1 MMLLAIRPAR
11 CCIAAQG
18 RFWSLRIASRPY
30 ARLFSFTAAAGT
42 ATYPA
47 LVYSKY
53 GRPDDILRVAR
64 LALPPLAKSS
74 VNVQFLAAPIN
85 PADINVLQGT
95 YPVKPAFSD
104 DIGGAVAGNEGVAR
118 VVAVGCGVHDLSV
131 GDWVLP
137 LASGSGT
144 WRTHAQ
150 YSRDDLLQI
159 DHEGVSPI
167 IAATIT
173 VNPSTAYRM
182 IRDFASLKSGDVLLQ
197 NGANSGVGQAVIQL
211 ANAWGI
217 RTVNIVRPRPNFD
230 ELKSELQALGA
241 DLVITEDEARRPE
254 IAAAVK
260 DLGKG
265 HMPSLALNCV
275 GGKSATNMVRLL
287 GHGGHVVTYGG
298 MSREPLTLPTSAF
311 IFKDLKAHGFWMTR
325 WYNEHST
332 AERAAMLSD
341 LFNMAREGKLKEPW
355 HRVWSFSANGVKE
368 DEGLQELCKEAVAE
382 AGKGLTSRKQIFTFE

>member
-1 MMLLAIRPAR
+1 MSPIRFGR
-11 CCIAAQG
+11 RWIAAPPPLL
-18 RFWSLRIASRPY
+18 SLCNATRPDC
-30 ARLFSFTAAAGT
+30 RLFSTAATGGA

-53 GRPDDILRVAR
+53 GRPEDILRVSR
-64 LALPPLAKSS
+64 LQLPPLHSSS

-95 YPVKPAFSD
+95 YPVKPAFKD
-104 DIGGAVAGNEGVAR
+104 YIGGAVAGNEGVAR
-118 VVAVGCGVHDLSV
+118 VVAVGREVQDLSV

-150 YSRDDLLQI
+150 YTRDDLLRI
-159 DHEGVSPI
+159 DSEGASPI
-167 IAATIT
+167 TAATIT

-182 IRDFASLKSGDVLLQ
+182 IRDFAVLKPGDVLLQ
-197 NGANSGVGQAVIQL
+197 NGANSGVGQAVVQL
-211 ANAWGI
+211 ANAWGF
-217 RTVNIVRPRPNFD
+217 RTVNIVRPRPNID
-230 ELKSELQALGA
+230 ELKAELQALGA
-241 DLVITEDEARRPE
+241 DMVITEDEARRPE
-254 IAAAVK
+254 VAAAVK
-260 DLGKG
+260 ELGQG
-265 HMPSLALNCV
+265 SSPTLALNCV

-325 WYNEHST
+325 WYNEHPT
-332 AERAAMLSD
+332 HERAQMLAD
-341 LFNMAREGKLKEPW
+341 LFKMAREGKLKEPW
-355 HRVWSFSANGVKE
+355 HRVWKFSVDGVNG
-368 DEGLQELCKEAVAE
+368 DEGLQEMCKEAVSE
-382 AGKGLTSRKQIFTFE
+382 AGKGLTSKKQIFIYE